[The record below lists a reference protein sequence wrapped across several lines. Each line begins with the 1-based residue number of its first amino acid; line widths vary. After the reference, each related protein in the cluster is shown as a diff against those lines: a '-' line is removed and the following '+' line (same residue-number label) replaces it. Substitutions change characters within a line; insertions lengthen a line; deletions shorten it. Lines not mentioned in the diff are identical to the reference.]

1 MATILNTSINLSKIP
16 KEEII
21 DGKKGKYIP
30 VTITINDDIDQFGQ
44 QGSVTVRQSKE
55 QRENKEAKVYLGN
68 INVVW
73 TNGQNVEPA
82 PRDNMQSAPAA
93 TKLEPVADDLP
104 F

>member
-30 VTITINDDIDQFGQ
+30 ITVTINDDIDQFGQ

-82 PRDNMQSAPAA
+82 PRDNIQSAPVA
-93 TKLEPVADDLP
+93 TKPEPAADDLP

>member
-1 MATILNTSINLSKIP
+1 MATILNTSINLSKVP
-16 KEEII
+16 KDKII
-21 DGKKGKYIP
+21 EGKKGKYLP

-44 QGSVTVRQSKE
+44 QGSLTVQQTKE
-55 QRENKEAKVYLGN
+55 QRESKEPKVYLGN

-82 PRDNMQSAPAA
+82 PRDNIQSAPVAP
-93 TKLEPVADDLP
+93 KPQPVADDLP

>member
-44 QGSVTVRQSKE
+44 QGSVIVRQSKE

-82 PRDNMQSAPAA
+82 PRDNMQPEPAA
-93 TKLEPVADDLP
+93 TKPEPVADDLP

>member
-1 MATILNTSINLSKIP
+1 M
-16 KEEII
+16 
-21 DGKKGKYIP
+21 
-30 VTITINDDIDQFGQ
+30 
-44 QGSVTVRQSKE
+44 RQSKE

-82 PRDNMQSAPAA
+82 PRDNMQPAPA
-93 TKLEPVADDLP
+93 TIKPEPVADDLP

>member
-30 VTITINDDIDQFGQ
+30 ITVTINDDIDQFGQ

-82 PRDNMQSAPAA
+82 PRDNMQSAPAV
-93 TKLEPVADDLP
+93 TKPEPVADDLP